1 MKRRQHPDSRL
12 RQERIE
18 RGLTQKHLALAL
30 GCSPNAVSRWE
41 WDNREPRRAV
51 RTRLEK
57 LFGLTWAE
65 LRAQAIGAN
74 ENG

>member
-1 MKRRQHPDSRL
+1 MERRIYPDSRL
-12 RQERIE
+12 RQERIR

-30 GCSPNAVSRWE
+30 GCSSNAVSRWE

-51 RTRLEK
+51 RARLEK
-57 LFGLTWAE
+57 LFGLTWAA
-65 LRAQAIGAN
+65 LRAEATGAN